1 MRSGT
6 IPVAR
11 TVFPFLF
18 GWLALA
24 AAAQAQYPSRM
35 VRAIVPYTPGSSA
48 DLIARNL
55 GPRLSEGWKVPFL
68 VDNRAGASGIIG
80 VQAVV
85 AAPGDGYTVLIM
97 ADNFAS
103 AASVRPNSYDPVND
117 LDPVILLAR
126 GDYALMA
133 SASLPARSVAEL
145 VDMARASPGR
155 IYYASPGSGLPAH
168 LMMEVFKSAMG
179 IDLVHVPYK
188 NNAAAVTDLAGGQ
201 VSLMFASVG
210 VALPLAEGGR
220 IRILGR
226 GREARRAHARNPEL
240 HRVGREGLQRRHMVR
255 DARAE
260 RDAARDP
267 RETPRR
273 HRGAPEGAGGGRAHV
288 QAGNDARGRKAGGAA
303 RSHPVGL
310 RSLEQD
316 RARSQHQGGLIMQ
329 KATRKLT
336 PDFED
341 SFEDHCWK
349 DIMPPDVIELYSN
362 YRREVGVGPSPAL
375 IAIDLYEL
383 VYQGG
388 AKPVTQV
395 MKTYPN
401 SCGEYAWAAIA
412 PTKRLFAAARAAGL
426 PVFYSTGD
434 TRPQSQ
440 PKSVRATRRQ
450 GVHVDRELYAIRPE
464 FKPQPQDVVI
474 TKVRASAFYGTPLAA
489 HLTQLGVKSVI
500 VCGESTS
507 GCVRASAVD
516 AYSHGFHVTLVEE
529 CCFDRS
535 PISHKVNL
543 FDMHHKYADVLHV
556 DEVIAHLEGM
566 RAGAR

>member
-6 IPVAR
+6 TSIAPA
-11 TVFPFLF
+11 VFLFLF
-18 GWLALA
+18 GWLAST

-85 AAPGDGYTVLIM
+85 AAPADGYTVLVM

-133 SASLPARSVAEL
+133 SASFPAKSVAE
-145 VDMARASPGR
+145 VVVTARG
-155 IYYASPGSGLPAH
+155 
-168 LMMEVFKSAMG
+168 
-179 IDLVHVPYK
+179 
-188 NNAAAVTDLAGGQ
+188 
-201 VSLMFASVG
+201 
-210 VALPLAEGGR
+210 
-220 IRILGR
+220 
-226 GREARRAHARNPEL
+226 
-240 HRVGREGLQRRHMVR
+240 
-255 DARAE
+255 
-260 RDAARDP
+260 P
-267 RETPRR
+267 RQTPRR
-273 HRGAPEGAGGGRAHV
+273 HRSAPEGPGGGRAHV
-288 QAGNDARGRKAGGAA
+288 EAGNDARRRNAGGAA

-310 RSLEQD
+310 RALDQD
-316 RARSQHQGGLIMQ
+316 RARSRHQGGLIMQ
-329 KATRKLT
+329 KAAGKAAEARRDDD
-336 PDFED
+336 PFEN
-341 SFEDHCWK
+341 HCWK
-349 DIMPPDVIELYSN
+349 DIMPPDVIKLYSN

-388 AKPVTQV
+388 AKPVPQV
-395 MKTYPN
+395 MKAYPN

-412 PTKRLFAAARAAGL
+412 PTKRLLAAARAAGL

-440 PKSVRATRRQ
+440 PKNVRATRRQ
-450 GVHVDRELYAIRPE
+450 GVYVDRELYAIRPE
-464 FKPQPQDVVI
+464 FKPAPDEI
-474 TKVRASAFYGTPLAA
+474 GRAS
-489 HLTQLGVKSVI
+489 
-500 VCGESTS
+500 CRE
-507 GCVRASAVD
+507 R
-516 AYSHGFHVTLVEE
+516 
-529 CCFDRS
+529 R
-535 PISHKVNL
+535 
-543 FDMHHKYADVLHV
+543 
-556 DEVIAHLEGM
+556 
-566 RAGAR
+566 